1 MINYMKIRQNNNR
14 MTLWL
19 SSAILASC
27 VHAYLLW
34 WLSLAA
40 IPTTVLNSYPMA
52 VMVRLAAEPAFTPNV
67 EPHPVVGITQNAS
80 EAAVDPTEE
89 PPEQTSE
96 LLTAP
101 ESPNAILNVEK
112 EREIVKK
119 QQTKPKR
126 PQQDVT
132 KPRKPVTEETLH
144 HPSKSSLPA
153 ATASTSLSGQSH
165 ETAAAMN
172 SDSLHMQQIKM
183 NWRSRLQGH
192 LIGFKRYP
200 PIAKKQRQQGIATI
214 RFIVNQDGNVLS
226 AQLVK
231 SSGVA
236 ILDREALALIK
247 RAQPLPKP
255 PNELLSH
262 GQITLAL
269 PIGFDLKNKS

>member
-1 MINYMKIRQNNNR
+1 MINNMKIKQNNNR

-19 SSAILASC
+19 SSAILVSC

-52 VMVRLAAEPAFTPNV
+52 VMVRLAAEPAFTPN
-67 EPHPVVGITQNAS
+67 EESQSVVGITQNAS
-80 EAAVDPTEE
+80 EAAVDTSEE
-89 PPEQTSE
+89 PPEQASE

-101 ESPNAILNVEK
+101 EKPNAILNVEK

-119 QQTKPKR
+119 QQIKTKR
-126 PQQDVT
+126 PQQEVT
-132 KPRKPVTEETLH
+132 KPHKPVTEETLFY
-144 HPSKSSLPA
+144 PSKPSPPA
-153 ATASTSLSGQSH
+153 ATSSTLLSGQSQ

-214 RFIVNQDGNVLS
+214 RFIVNKDGNVLS
-226 AQLVK
+226 AQLIK